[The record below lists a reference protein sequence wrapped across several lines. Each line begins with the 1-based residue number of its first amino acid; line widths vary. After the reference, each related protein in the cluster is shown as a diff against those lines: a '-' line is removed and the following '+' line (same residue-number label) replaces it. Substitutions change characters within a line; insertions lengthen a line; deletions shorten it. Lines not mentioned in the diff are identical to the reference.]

1 LLAEEVMLDL
11 MRCVFLRRRRSSSPH
26 GRSLVDVALAA
37 SMMLSACGSTMDAAE
52 GSLLEERSVEARATP
67 TGTTSSEAARQLDA
81 RSREALAR
89 APFPVLLF
97 PARLRSQVMTAEGEP
112 WAAVTATDDGLHLSL
127 HGTDREHPVLRD
139 EEVATLPSPSTMVRG
154 GPAWVTLNEQIRS
167 VAWHEGAVAW
177 SLEVECDRPMDDP
190 RCTEEELVLRL
201 AEALERVEPGD
212 AR

>member
-1 LLAEEVMLDL
+1 LLADGVMLDR
-11 MRCVFLRRRRSSSPH
+11 MRPLLFRSRH
-26 GRSLVDVALAA
+26 RTTLGLGFAA
-37 SMMLSACGSTMDAAE
+37 SVAISACGSTSDATESA
-52 GSLLEERSVEARATP
+52 LLEDRRVEASPTPSATA
-67 TGTTSSEAARQLDA
+67 SSEAARQLDA

-97 PARLRSQVMTAEGEP
+97 PARLQSQVITAEGEP

-139 EEVATLPSPSTMVRG
+139 EEVATLPSPTTFVRG

-167 VAWHEGAVAW
+167 AAWHEGAVAW

-190 RCTEEELVLRL
+190 RCTEADFVLRL
-201 AEALERVEPGD
+201 AETLERVEPTSLAAGG